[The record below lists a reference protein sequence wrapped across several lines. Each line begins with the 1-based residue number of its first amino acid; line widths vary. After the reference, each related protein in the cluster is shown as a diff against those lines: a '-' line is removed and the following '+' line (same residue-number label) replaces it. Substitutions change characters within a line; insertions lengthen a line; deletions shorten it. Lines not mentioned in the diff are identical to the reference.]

1 MLCKLYNLYDNSPV
15 SYGFGIDSKMP
26 SPIKLIY
33 SNQMIPSEYFVF
45 YHEISFL
52 KIDLIVQI
60 NLFKSNDSK

>member
-1 MLCKLYNLYDNSPV
+1 MLCKLYSLYDNSPV

>member
-33 SNQMIPSEYFVF
+33 SNQMIPSEY
-45 YHEISFL
+45 YSIM
-52 KIDLIVQI
+52 
-60 NLFKSNDSK
+60 KSAF